1 VPRIEKRGFYLNL
14 KDFPAYVK
22 QGFNIAGT
30 RAEPSVEN
38 GPWKVAANKNSR
50 VVPADFVFDDA
61 QPVSKRFFLSPFS
74 NTDREYTIVIPFT
87 FTEKNAAFLSK
98 EPGLY
103 PGIFLAGIGD
113 NWEVYLNGKHI
124 ASEIHLNSSGQI
136 QKHKVMRKAAF
147 GFDKS
152 YFKAGINILAFR
164 VIGDPYLKSLGLF
177 YTSPYY
183 IGEYKVIMAENNEIF
198 TLIMIGIYLFMGLY
212 HIYLFL
218 LNKEIKYYL
227 YYGLFSTLFAVYFF
241 SRSFSVYQIL
251 HNYTIIN
258 KIELFS
264 LFTLIPLCAA
274 FIEQFFMHKISK
286 ITAAYGAFFIALSI
300 PQLFLP
306 GVFRENIL
314 ELWQISA
321 LCVIPVFLYNDFIM
335 PIRILTAESKK
346 KSPSGFINVLLF
358 DNSGHIILSIG
369 ICFLTAIF
377 DLIDTRYLY
386 YNMLTLRFGFFV
398 FTFGVAAILAR
409 HSTMQYRKQQRIIER
424 SNKGMNA
431 KLVDWIIVHDRDPHD
446 VPASNE
452 EKVVMF
458 SDIRRFTEL
467 SEGMA
472 SSDITQFLISVYELL
487 AKPMY
492 TSAGDRASYTD
503 KFIGDCMMNIF
514 VDPNAA
520 LKTAVIFRSQL
531 DMFNANP
538 DIYLKDVKIR
548 TPRIDIGTGIAFGEV
563 TMGVM
568 GHSRRLDYTP
578 IGDTVNVASRLEGLT
593 KEYHTPI
600 LLNNNMYHVINKNI
614 FTLRHIDRIRVKGKK
629 IPVDIYEEFSNN
641 PPIVRDAK
649 LEMQPQITELQSIYF
664 SGKNLDDALNLARS
678 IIRQYDDIA
687 RRFELSRRKP
697 IDYLPGICVARIR
710 HLRADP
716 RILER
721 WDGVYTF
728 TEK

>member
-1 VPRIEKRGFYLNL
+1 M
-14 KDFPAYVK
+14 
-22 QGFNIAGT
+22 
-30 RAEPSVEN
+30 
-38 GPWKVAANKNSR
+38 
-50 VVPADFVFDDA
+50 VPADFVFDDA
-61 QPVSKRFFLSPFS
+61 LPVPKRFFLSPFS
-74 NTDREYTIVIPFT
+74 SPEREYTIVIPFT
-87 FTEKNAAFLSK
+87 FNEKNNTFLS
-98 EPGLY
+98 EDRGLY

-124 ASEIHLNSSGQI
+124 AREIHFDSSGQI
-136 QKHKVMRKAAF
+136 QNHTVMRKAAF

-152 YFKAGINILAFR
+152 HFKTGINILAFR
-164 VIGDPYLKSLGLF
+164 VIGDPHLKSLGLF

-218 LNKEIKYYL
+218 LNKETKYYL
-227 YYGLFSTLFAVYFF
+227 YYGLFSTLFAVYIF

-258 KIELFS
+258 KTELFS
-264 LFTLIPLCAA
+264 LFALIPLCSAL
-274 FIEQFFMHKISK
+274 IEEFFMRKVSK
-286 ITAAYGAFFIALSI
+286 ITIGYGVFCMVLSI

-321 LCVIPVFLYNDFIM
+321 LCVIPVFIYNDFVM
-335 PIRILTAESKK
+335 PIRVLTAEVRK
-346 KSPSGFINVLLF
+346 KSQSGFVKALLF

-431 KLVDWIIVHDRDPHD
+431 KLVDWIIVHDRDPQD

-492 TSAGDRASYTD
+492 TGAADHTSYTD

-520 LKTAVIFRSQL
+520 LKTAVIFRNQL

-538 DIYLKDVKIR
+538 HIYLKDIKLKAS
-548 TPRIDIGTGIAFGEV
+548 RIDIGTGIAFGEV

-600 LLNNNMYHVINKNI
+600 LLNNNMYRVINKNI

-641 PPIVRDAK
+641 PPVVRDAK
-649 LEMQPQITELQSIYF
+649 LEMQPQIAELQHIYF
-664 SGKNLDDALNLARS
+664 SGKNLDTALELARS
-678 IIRQYDDIA
+678 IITQYDDTA
-687 RRFELSRRKP
+687 RRFGLSRRKP
-697 IDYLPGICVARIR
+697 LDYLPGIYAARIR

-716 RILER
+716 RLLER